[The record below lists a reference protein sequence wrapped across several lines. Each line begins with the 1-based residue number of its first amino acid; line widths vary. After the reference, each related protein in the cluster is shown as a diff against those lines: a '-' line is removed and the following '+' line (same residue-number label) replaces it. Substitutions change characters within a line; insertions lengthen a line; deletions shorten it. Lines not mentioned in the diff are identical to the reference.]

1 MEPKNRLLVTLAVI
15 ALIAG
20 AMLVSF
26 GRNLVAL
33 NTPHVVLA
41 DASGSGSSTS
51 DGSQSASSAYQRV
64 EVTPA
69 PSRASSPPWTGLTA
83 IIGS

>member
-41 DASGSGSSTS
+41 DASGSGSSTLPIRLPS
-51 DGSQSASSAYQRV
+51 PPPAPISGL
-64 EVTPA
+64 EVTPRHR
-69 PSRASSPPWTGLTA
+69 PERHRHPGPV
-83 IIGS
+83 